1 MDQLKDLSREQLEE
15 LLQDFA
21 KRWLAHDGLWFQA
34 IEQGRDMDEA
44 IRYDIAAWE
53 KFTVIEAKRI
63 MGFLGLKPGGGLQA
77 LEQALKFR
85 LYAFINVQSTEWINE
100 KTLVFKMNDCRVQSA
115 RNRKGMADFPCKPVG
130 LQEYSLFAK
139 AIDPRISTRCIACP
153 PDEHPQEFYC
163 GWEFT
168 LVE

>member
-1 MDQLKDLSREQLEE
+1 VDQLKDLSRDQLEE

-34 IEQGRDMDEA
+34 VEQGRDMDEA
-44 IRYDIAAWE
+44 IKYDIAAWE

-85 LYAFINVQSTEWINE
+85 LYAFINVQSTEWVNE
-100 KTLVFKMNDCRVQSA
+100 TTLVFKMNDGFSPRAIAKEWLISPA
-115 RNRKGMADFPCKPVG
+115 SLLGFRNTAY
-130 LQEYSLFAK
+130 L
-139 AIDPRISTRCIACP
+139 PRP
-153 PDEHPQEFYC
+153 
-163 GWEFT
+163 
-168 LVE
+168 